1 MTTGV
6 ERDRVRAE
14 LPTTGRDGGDYGAGA
29 KQVERGEIALEA
41 REHGPAR
48 RILDVETR
56 DGWTYRFQR
65 YAACEP
71 WVRYNRERPGGS
83 VITRRAGQLP
93 RSVERYRDAV
103 DDGHVTPTL
112 DPANPPREVDAE
124 ITEQVD
130 VVAIDGGTQRT
141 QSHEN

>member
-1 MTTGV
+1 MTRL
-6 ERDRVRAE
+6 ERDRVTAA
-14 LPTTGRDGGDYGAGA
+14 LPTTGPNGGHYGDSA
-29 KQVERGEIALEA
+29 KRVERGEIALEE

-71 WVRYNRERPGGS
+71 WVRYNRERPEGS
-83 VITRRAGQLP
+83 VVTRRAGQLP
-93 RSVERYRDAV
+93 GSVERYRDAV

-141 QSHEN
+141 QSHDN

>member
-1 MTTGV
+1 MTPRV
-6 ERDRVRAE
+6 ERDRVTAA
-14 LPTTGRDGGDYGAGA
+14 LTTTGPDGDAYGTGA
-29 KQVERGEIALEA
+29 KCVERGEIALEE
-41 REHGPAR
+41 REHGPCR
-48 RILDVETR
+48 RLLDVETR

-65 YAACEP
+65 YASCEP

-103 DDGHVTPTL
+103 DDGRVTPTL
-112 DPANPPREVDAE
+112 DPANPPREVDVE

-130 VVAIDGGTQRT
+130 VVAIDGGTQI
-141 QSHEN
+141 QSHET